1 MLFCCFI
8 AVQNTLKAQL
18 QIVPE
23 TTALALVQK
32 LLGQGV
38 TVTNVSMVADLR
50 ATGFFNNRSGTAI
63 GIDSGIVLST
73 GRVKTT
79 GTFWGFDGDGT
90 TEAQNA
96 EASSGFALPGD
107 LDLANSISVPL
118 NQTFDACVLEFD
130 FVPLA
135 IPSNSIMFSAP
146 KNIRLLSYVI
156 SMMPSLSSFRAP
168 EFPA

>member
-1 MLFCCFI
+1 MLFCCFM

-50 ATGFFNNRSGTAI
+50 ATGFFNNRSGTSI

-73 GRVKTT
+73 GRVKTA
-79 GTFWGFDGDGT
+79 GTLWGFDSDGT
-90 TEAQNA
+90 TEAQNV

-107 LDLANSISVPL
+107 LDLANL
-118 NQTFDACVLEFD
+118 FACTGRATLITGQRTQHIARAD
-130 FVPLA
+130 FLLA
-135 IPSNSIMFSAP
+135 ATQY
-146 KNIRLLSYVI
+146 L
-156 SMMPSLSSFRAP
+156 
-168 EFPA
+168 